1 MLEAACFA
9 STNRTQSDD
18 TKADLLVEAQL
29 PEVKS
34 PRAVST
40 LANLPKLDN
49 HVRVSDPAKLQRSL
63 FTDHTANSLGGNF
76 GAETNA

>member
-40 LANLPKLDN
+40 LANLPKLDKPPPKCQ
-49 HVRVSDPAKLQRSL
+49 PANLHRC
-63 FTDHTANSLGGNF
+63 D
-76 GAETNA
+76 